1 MGNLRD
7 VLKKFCGPA
16 LLASTRVAEGPSLV
30 RSAEKIP
37 ISVYLAD
44 QNPGYD
50 RSFGISRMSHIVLQA
65 LYSTGNVE
73 LTTIVS
79 KTSQRAPEGVTQA
92 LVLPW
97 GTRHK
102 LVRFLTDHLHPL
114 LSLIRDSS
122 AVNYFPK
129 GYLPLL
135 SRQCRPSVVT
145 IHDTIIQYDEDHY
158 PEWRSQW
165 EYSYWAMML
174 KHTLRQA
181 DWILTVSESSK
192 NQILSFMARH
202 GIPAK
207 KITVTYEPC
216 SYDGVPQP
224 DFHEKEDYVIHL
236 SSVEPHKGTTR
247 LIRWWVEI
255 AKTREDLPALHLIG
269 NVPEE
274 IRSLVEE
281 SDRIIKRPFLSD
293 EELQATY
300 RKAKALI
307 LPSEIEG
314 FGLPALE
321 AYYLGTPVC
330 FVRGTSV
337 EEVLSVA
344 TAKGGMSLDNPE
356 SQIAALDEVLAMD
369 PGEIRDCGLKLRK
382 VYSLKTVSE
391 RMLTVFQEVSREFS

>member
-1 MGNLRD
+1 
-7 VLKKFCGPA
+7 
-16 LLASTRVAEGPSLV
+16 
-30 RSAEKIP
+30 
-37 ISVYLAD
+37 
-44 QNPGYD
+44 
-50 RSFGISRMSHIVLQA
+50 
-65 LYSTGNVE
+65 
-73 LTTIVS
+73 
-79 KTSQRAPEGVTQA
+79 
-92 LVLPW
+92 
-97 GTRHK
+97 
-102 LVRFLTDHLHPL
+102 
-114 LSLIRDSS
+114 
-122 AVNYFPK
+122 
-129 GYLPLL
+129 
-135 SRQCRPSVVT
+135 
-145 IHDTIIQYDEDHY
+145 
-158 PEWRSQW
+158 
-165 EYSYWAMML
+165 
-174 KHTLRQA
+174 
-181 DWILTVSESSK
+181 
-192 NQILSFMARH
+192 
-202 GIPAK
+202 
-207 KITVTYEPC
+207 
-216 SYDGVPQP
+216 
-224 DFHEKEDYVIHL
+224 
-236 SSVEPHKGTTR
+236 VEPHKGTTR